1 MTAQNDM
8 LPLAGVKVVE
18 LSHLVAAP
26 HCGMLM
32 ADEGAEVIK
41 VEPPQGELSRS
52 REPTRKLGPHRVS
65 GHFGACNRGKRSIAL
80 DLKTDGGREVMRKL
94 LGEANIFITNVR
106 AEALGRL
113 GLHPDTLHQEFPH
126 LVIVV
131 ISGFGYKNAG
141 PYEGRAG
148 LAMVGE
154 ALSGSTGLARDHQG
168 RPVWCGFALGDIA
181 AGMTA
186 HSAAL
191 LALRLQDRTGKG
203 RVLDITLAESM
214 LPMVGSPVVRAQV
227 ADESV
232 KEAAG
237 PNNYNGV
244 PYGTFKAKDGFVNL
258 GVNNDKLWRQFC
270 VGIGKPELGTDPR
283 YALYLDRAARTAE
296 VVELTEAFT
305 SQHTRDELTRIFEAV
320 DVPIAAILSIQETM
334 NNDYYAMRNAFI
346 VADDG
351 IGGEL
356 QLPIDPTRMF
366 DPEERK
372 TLPRLDQHREE
383 ILKQYGFD
391 ASARNQ
397 LEQAGAFGAPS
408 LETT

>member
-1 MTAQNDM
+1 MKAQSAE
-8 LPLAGVKVVE
+8 LPLAGIKVVE

-26 HCGMLM
+26 HAAMLM

-80 DLKTDGGREVMRKL
+80 DLKNEAGRQVMRKL
-94 LGEANIFITNVR
+94 LAEANIFITNVR
-106 AEALGRL
+106 ADALRRL
-113 GLHPDTLHQEFPH
+113 GLHPDDLLTDFPH
-126 LVIVV
+126 LIVV
-131 ISGFGYKNAG
+131 IISGFGYKNAG
-141 PYEGRAG
+141 EYEGRAG

-154 ALSGSTGLARDHQG
+154 ALSGSTGLARDHRG
-168 RPVWCGFALGDIA
+168 NPVWCGFALGDVT

-191 LALRLQDRTGKG
+191 LALRLQEKTGKG

-214 LPMVGSPVVRAQV
+214 LPMVGSPIVRNQL
-227 ADESV
+227 ADETV

-270 VGIGKPELGTDPR
+270 LALGRPELGTDPR

-296 VVELTEAFT
+296 VVQLTEDFTSQYTRQELTEIF
-305 SQHTRDELTRIFEAV
+305 DEV
-320 DVPIAAILSIQETM
+320 DVPIASILSIPETM
-334 NNDYYAMRNAFI
+334 SNSYYAMRGAFEM
-346 VADDG
+346 ADDG
-351 IGGEL
+351 LGGEL
-356 QLPIDPTRMF
+356 QLPIDPTRLT
-366 DPEERK
+366 DPNVRK
-372 TLPRLDQHREE
+372 ALPRLDQHREE
-383 ILKQYGFD
+383 ILAQYGFG
-391 ASARNQ
+391 SAERAR
-397 LEQAGAFGAPS
+397 LEQDGAFGSAPA
-408 LETT
+408 EIN

>member
-1 MTAQNDM
+1 MTVHKDA

-26 HCGMLM
+26 HCAMLM

-52 REPTRKLGPHRVS
+52 REPTRKLGPHKVS

-80 DLKTDGGREVMRKL
+80 DLKTEAGREVMRKL
-94 LGEANIFITNVR
+94 LSEANIFVTNVR
-106 AEALGRL
+106 AEALARL
-113 GLHPDTLHQEFPH
+113 GLHPDALHEEFPH
-126 LVIVV
+126 LIVVV

-191 LALRLQDRTGKG
+191 LALRVQDRTGKG

-227 ADESV
+227 ADETV

-258 GVNNDKLWRQFC
+258 GVNNDRMWRQFC
-270 VGIGKPELGTDPR
+270 VGIGQPELGTDPR

-296 VVELTEAFT
+296 VVKLTEAFT
-305 SQHTRDELTRIFEAV
+305 SQHTREELTQIFEAV
-320 DVPIAAILSIQETM
+320 DVPVAAILSIAETM
-334 NNDYYAMRNAFI
+334 DNDYYAMRGAFEM
-346 VADDG
+346 ADDG

-356 QLPIDPTRMF
+356 KLPIDPTRMT
-366 DPEERK
+366 DPTQRK
-372 TLPRLDQHREE
+372 SLPRLDQHREE
-383 ILKQYGFD
+383 ILTQYGFD
-391 ASARNQ
+391 ASARTR
-397 LEQAGAFGAPS
+397 LEQAGAFGAPA
-408 LETT
+408 LQTT

>member
-1 MTAQNDM
+1 MKAQSAE
-8 LPLAGVKVVE
+8 LPLAGIKVVE

-26 HCGMLM
+26 HAAMLM

-80 DLKTDGGREVMRKL
+80 DLKNEAGRQVMRKL
-94 LGEANIFITNVR
+94 LAEANIFITNVR
-106 AEALGRL
+106 ADALRRL
-113 GLHPDTLHQEFPH
+113 GLHPDDLLTDFPH
-126 LVIVV
+126 LIVV
-131 ISGFGYKNAG
+131 IISGFGYKNAG
-141 PYEGRAG
+141 EYEGRAG

-154 ALSGSTGLARDHQG
+154 ALSGSTGLARDHRG
-168 RPVWCGFALGDIA
+168 NPVWCGFALGDVT

-191 LALRLQDRTGKG
+191 LALRLQEKTGKG

-214 LPMVGSPVVRAQV
+214 LPMVGSPIVRNQL
-227 ADESV
+227 ADETV

-270 VGIGKPELGTDPR
+270 VALGRPELGTDPR

-296 VVELTEAFT
+296 VVQLTEDFTSQYTRQELTE
-305 SQHTRDELTRIFEAV
+305 IFDKV
-320 DVPIAAILSIQETM
+320 DVPIASILSIPETM
-334 NNDYYAMRNAFI
+334 SNSYYAMRGAFEM
-346 VADDG
+346 ADDG
-351 IGGEL
+351 LGGEL
-356 QLPIDPTRMF
+356 QLPIDPTRLT
-366 DPEERK
+366 DPNVRK
-372 TLPRLDQHREE
+372 ALPRLDQHREE
-383 ILKQYGFD
+383 ILAQYGFG
-391 ASARNQ
+391 SAERAR
-397 LEQAGAFGAPS
+397 LEQDGAFGSAPA
-408 LETT
+408 EIN

>member
-1 MTAQNDM
+1 MTM
-8 LPLAGVKVVE
+8 GRIELPLEGVKVVE

-80 DLKTDGGREVMRKL
+80 DLKADAGREVMRTL
-94 LGEANIFITNVR
+94 LAQANIFISNVR
-106 AEALGRL
+106 ADALGRL
-113 GLHPDTLHQEFPH
+113 GLHPDTLHEEFPH
-126 LVIVV
+126 LIIVI

-168 RPVWCGFALGDIA
+168 HPVWCGFALGDVT

-191 LALRLQDRTGKG
+191 LALRMQEKTGKG

-214 LPMVGSPVVRAQV
+214 LPMVGSPIVRNQV
-227 ADESV
+227 TDETV

-258 GVNNDKLWRQFC
+258 GVNNDRMWQKFC
-270 VGIGKPELGTDPR
+270 IGLGRPELGTDPR

-296 VVELTEAFT
+296 VVRLTEEFTSQYTREELTE
-305 SQHTRDELTRIFEAV
+305 IFDKV
-320 DVPIAAILSIQETM
+320 DVPVAAILSIPETM
-334 NNDYYAMRNAFI
+334 ANDYYALRGAFEM
-346 VADDG
+346 ADDG

-356 QLPIDPTRMF
+356 QLPIDPTRMS
-366 DPEERK
+366 DPSHK
-372 TLPRLDQHREE
+372 KSLPRLDQHREE
-383 ILKQYGFD
+383 ILTQYGFD
-391 ASARNQ
+391 TSARAR
-397 LEQAGAFGAPS
+397 LEMAGAFGAPRH
-408 LETT
+408 ETA